1 MLVLIFNVVRLFV
14 YDCFSVIFDNICM
27 KRTWISESSFD
38 FEEGL

>member
-14 YDCFSVIFDNICM
+14 YDFFSVIFDNICM

-38 FEEGL
+38 LEKGL